1 MQFSNRPGKIS
12 GITLLAAV
20 SFASTMGMAAP
31 AEAQKAAV
39 AKSYKVGYFNLTM
52 VKLAC
57 PEAAGSEALRLQA
70 EAQLKRDAE
79 EGNRKLE
86 KAQAEKMPQ
95 EDLQKMARTIQTEI
109 NAKQQA
115 LAQLLQTASAQ
126 ANEKIARAVNTV
138 AKEQSLDL
146 VVDGAGVFTGGQQVL
161 DNGVDITSDTIK
173 KLQPGYQPTVRAA
186 EAPAKAAPVASQAK
200 KTQ

>member
-1 MQFSNRPGKIS
+1 MQGRLKLNSRNKKAFVVTAS
-12 GITLLAAV
+12 LLSVICIPVAAQ
-20 SFASTMGMAAP
+20 
-31 AEAQKAAV
+31 AQKAAV
-39 AKSYKVGYFNLTM
+39 SKPYKVGYFNLTM

-79 EGNRKLE
+79 EGNRKIE
-86 KAQAEKMPQ
+86 KAQSEKKSAE
-95 EDLQKMARTIQTEI
+95 EVQKMVAQIQSEL

-115 LAQLLQTASAQ
+115 LAQLLQTSSAL
-126 ANEKIARAVNTV
+126 ANEKIARAVNAV
-138 AKEQSLDL
+138 ARENDLDL

-161 DNGVDITSDTIK
+161 DNGLDITSETIK
-173 KLQPGYQPTVRAA
+173 KLQPGAQSTARPA
-186 EAPAKAAPVASQAK
+186 EASVKPSAQPVK

>member
-1 MQFSNRPGKIS
+1 MQGRLKLKSRSEKAF
-12 GITLLAAV
+12 LVAV
-20 SFASTMGMAAP
+20 SLISVISLPAA
-31 AEAQKAAV
+31 AQAQKAAV
-39 AKSYKVGYFNLTM
+39 SRPYKVGYFNLTM

-79 EGNRKLE
+79 EGNRKIE
-86 KAQAEKMPQ
+86 KAQSEKKSAE
-95 EDLQKMARTIQTEI
+95 ELQKMVAQIQTEI

-115 LAQLLQTASAQ
+115 LAQLLQTSSAL
-126 ANEKIARAVNTV
+126 ANEKIARAVNAV
-138 AKEQSLDL
+138 ARENDLDL

-161 DNGVDITSDTIK
+161 DNGLDITSETIK
-173 KLQPGYQPTVRAA
+173 KLQPGLQSTTRSA
-186 EAPAKAAPVASQAK
+186 EAPTKPAAQPVK

>member
-1 MQFSNRPGKIS
+1 MQGSLNLKSKSEKAFLVAGALIS
-12 GITLLAAV
+12 VICLPVAAQ
-20 SFASTMGMAAP
+20 
-31 AEAQKAAV
+31 AQKAAV
-39 AKSYKVGYFNLTM
+39 SKPYKVGYFNLSM

-79 EGNRKLE
+79 EGNRKIE
-86 KAQAEKMPQ
+86 KAQSEKKSAE
-95 EDLQKMARTIQTEI
+95 ELQKMVAQIQTEI

-115 LAQLLQTASAQ
+115 LGQLLQTSSAL
-126 ANEKIARAVNTV
+126 ANEKIARAVNAV
-138 AKEQSLDL
+138 ARENDLDL

-161 DNGVDITSDTIK
+161 ESGLDITSETIK
-173 KLQPGYQPTVRAA
+173 KLQPGTQSAGRPA
-186 EAPAKAAPVASQAK
+186 EASAKPAAQPVK